1 METNA
6 SDYAFT
12 TILSIVNEENEV
24 YLVAFH
30 SHTFPVAELN
40 YDTHDKEFLAI
51 FETFKMWQLSELKI
65 VDSNYFISFFLFF
78 IFFLLFLFLFW
89 RT

>member
-12 TILSIVNEENEV
+12 TILSIINGENEV

-40 YDTHDKEFLAI
+40 YDTYNKEFLAI
-51 FETFKMWQLSELKI
+51 FEAFKMWQLSELKI

-78 IFFLLFLFLFW
+78 YLFLFLFW